1 MDPIANSLVQI
12 KNAIQNYSKEVEIPF
27 SKQKVAI
34 FEALKNRHLIKDFE
48 IIKAEEQKYPRSI
61 KVKLSFTGSEP
72 KFNKIN
78 RISRPGRRIY
88 AGSQE
93 LSRYLR
99 GKLDLIV
106 STSLGVMSGYEARKK
121 GLGGEVICE
130 VE

>member
-1 MDPIANSLVQI
+1 MDPIANSLAQI
-12 KNAIQNYSKEVEIPF
+12 KNAIQNRTKEVVIPF

-34 FEALKNRHLIKDFE
+34 FEALKNRKLINDLE
-48 IIKAEEQKYPRSI
+48 IIKEEEQKFPRSI
-61 KVKLSFTGSEP
+61 KVKLSFVGNMP

-88 AGSQE
+88 VGNHD
-93 LSRYLR
+93 LLKYMR
-99 GKLDLIV
+99 GKIDLIV
-106 STSLGVMSGYEARKK
+106 STSSGIMSGYEARKK